1 MTITITNIAIITI
14 NIITIITIKED
25 TVHFIMKMNDNYAD
39 YVKDRVLTSMRP
51 SIKNPELIF
60 ISWFSCF
67 ICNSSGRKQCS
78 TCRGSGKLKCY
89 IQLTVTYKCHE
100 NDFIKKS
107 ARIPDDSLRKCQAH
121 VTFSEQN
128 ERVREYSLVYER
140 IKC

>member
-60 ISWFSCF
+60 IS
-67 ICNSSGRKQCS
+67 
-78 TCRGSGKLKCY
+78 
-89 IQLTVTYKCHE
+89 
-100 NDFIKKS
+100 
-107 ARIPDDSLRKCQAH
+107 
-121 VTFSEQN
+121 
-128 ERVREYSLVYER
+128 
-140 IKC
+140 